1 MMYYLKALGKMQRR
15 VAIQILGAF
24 KTFPLYDIKAIA
36 ELVLIKLH
44 LQKLGGR
51 SQLQAYKLPSNYLV
65 RSLMDSQLNTPSTHN
80 VISLNSLTNQQRS
93 LIKGHLVDMANKFNE
108 CFSFFSPLH
117 SEFSPRHRI
126 IDNFSDHF
134 SFNVCDK
141 EKDDKN
147 CVHQLDKMV
156 FESSSSPFIAIIASN
171 ASIKNSVA
179 TSISH
184 THIYNRPITKTIYY
198 VVHITSTEAE
208 LFAIR
213 CSINQALNFNNM
225 SKIIVVTNSIHVTR
239 KIFELF
245 VHPYQVQSAAILSD
259 LCSFFECHENN
270 SIEFWECPSC
280 LKQHIHNKV
289 DKETKIFNP
298 TPLYLCKMSW
308 DFSKKSESNNIL
320 KVWKMTFQ
328 ASDLKG
334 NQFLDLL
341 NDDNNIIKPSYVKGR
356 SWLKT
361 FCHLNSLCARATRA
375 ITNHTPIGEHRLR
388 FFPREEFKY
397 PCSLYSIESRCH
409 ILHKCGRFN
418 GYYNLRRDSL
428 SHFVMFLETNL
439 SAFTFSNSLV

>member
-1 MMYYLKALGKMQRR
+1 
-15 VAIQILGAF
+15 
-24 KTFPLYDIKAIA
+24 
-36 ELVLIKLH
+36 
-44 LQKLGGR
+44 
-51 SQLQAYKLPSNYLV
+51 
-65 RSLMDSQLNTPSTHN
+65 MDSQLNTSSTHN

-93 LIKGHLVDMANKFNE
+93 LIKGHLVDMANKFNK
-108 CFSFFSPLH
+108 CFSSFSPLH

-156 FESSSSPFIAIIASN
+156 FKSSSFPSIAIIASN

-225 SKIIVVTNSIHVTR
+225 SKIIVVTNSIHAAR

-270 SIEFWECPSC
+270 SIEFWECLSC
-280 LKQHIHNKV
+280 LK
-289 DKETKIFNP
+289 
-298 TPLYLCKMSW
+298 
-308 DFSKKSESNNIL
+308 
-320 KVWKMTFQ
+320 
-328 ASDLKG
+328 
-334 NQFLDLL
+334 
-341 NDDNNIIKPSYVKGR
+341 
-356 SWLKT
+356 
-361 FCHLNSLCARATRA
+361 
-375 ITNHTPIGEHRLR
+375 
-388 FFPREEFKY
+388 
-397 PCSLYSIESRCH
+397 
-409 ILHKCGRFN
+409 
-418 GYYNLRRDSL
+418 
-428 SHFVMFLETNL
+428 
-439 SAFTFSNSLV
+439 